1 MHKPLPPII
10 PGVRANH
17 FPHDCLGTRD
27 HSPNTALG
35 PPAPVSLHDGFLYSL
50 VYKQCSG
57 GGGLALGDVNNC
69 YQNKIRQK
77 EGWGSSKFWEH
88 RKNKCEH
95 CRSFQS
101 LYYCK
106 VHCDSLMW
114 NMVECV
120 YWTYLIQTL
129 FPTGSCYWVIALRYK
144 IWGIIVL
151 IRVSQSWS
159 LVYHRNDF
167 CNILTTCAT

>member
-1 MHKPLPPII
+1 MDKVKISEGKQNCKIIGKKKVHKPLPPII

-77 EGWGSSKFWEH
+77 EG
-88 RKNKCEH
+88 
-95 CRSFQS
+95 
-101 LYYCK
+101 
-106 VHCDSLMW
+106 
-114 NMVECV
+114 
-120 YWTYLIQTL
+120 
-129 FPTGSCYWVIALRYK
+129 
-144 IWGIIVL
+144 
-151 IRVSQSWS
+151 
-159 LVYHRNDF
+159 
-167 CNILTTCAT
+167 